1 MRRWFV
7 NLAIISEEFGEQIA
21 AITVGT
27 RYEIS
32 SESDNDVSVMEA
44 RIRNTTYCLW
54 KDATSKELAKY
65 LKRSAE
71 QYFQELY
78 EFSYGVTSYED
89 VSITKGTERLA
100 LMIIAEKENRK
111 RQIDRLERAYERF
124 RAILDSLPSQDVDV
138 LQEYF
143 IERKKVDYELLRGVV
158 KKHLKFIGAYYDADT
173 EAAEQRSKEITKD
186 IEGSSPKVRQI
197 TAQQLEKNKKRGL
210 KQLNSLFK

>member
-1 MRRWFV
+1 M

-21 AITVGT
+21 AITAGT

-32 SESDNDVSVMEA
+32 SESDNDVPVMEA
-44 RIRNTTYCLW
+44 RIRNTMYCLW

-124 RAILDSLPSQDVDV
+124 LSILDSLPSQDVEV
-138 LQEYF
+138 LQKYF
-143 IERKKVDYELLRGVV
+143 KERKKVDYDLLRGIV
-158 KKHLKFIGAYYDADT
+158 KKHLKFIEAYYEADT

-186 IEGSSPKVRQI
+186 IEGSAPKVKPI
-197 TAQQLEKNKKRGL
+197 PIQQLEKNKKRAM
-210 KQLNSLFK
+210 KSLNKLFL

>member
-1 MRRWFV
+1 M

-21 AITVGT
+21 AITAGT
-27 RYEIS
+27 RFEIS
-32 SESDNDVSVMEA
+32 SESDNDVPVMEA
-44 RIRNTTYCLW
+44 RIRNIMYCLW
-54 KDATSKELAKY
+54 KDSTSKELAKY
-65 LKRSAE
+65 LKQSAE

-124 RAILDSLPSQDVDV
+124 CSILDSLPSQDVEV
-138 LQEYF
+138 LQQYF
-143 IERKKVDYELLRGVV
+143 IERKKIDYELLRGVV
-158 KKHLKFIGAYYDADT
+158 KKHLNYIEVYYDSDT

-186 IEGSSPKVRQI
+186 IEGSAPKVKPI
-197 TAQQLEKNKKRGL
+197 TAQQLEKNKKRTM
-210 KQLNSLFK
+210 KQLNKLFK

>member
-1 MRRWFV
+1 M
-7 NLAIISEEFGEQIA
+7 NLAIISEEFGEQIE
-21 AITVGT
+21 AITAGT

-32 SESDNDVSVMEA
+32 SESDNDVPVMEA
-44 RIRNTTYCLW
+44 RIRNTMYCLW

-78 EFSYGVTSYED
+78 EFSYGVTSYDVD

-124 RAILDSLPSQDVDV
+124 LSILDSLPSQDVEV
-138 LQEYF
+138 LQKYF
-143 IERKKVDYELLRGVV
+143 KERKKVDYDLLRGIV
-158 KKHLKFIGAYYDADT
+158 KKHLKFIEAYYEADT

-186 IEGSSPKVRQI
+186 IEGPAPKVKSV
-197 TAQQLEKNKKRGL
+197 TVQQLEKNKKRAV
-210 KQLNSLFK
+210 KQLNKLFK

>member
-1 MRRWFV
+1 M

-21 AITVGT
+21 AITAGT
-27 RYEIS
+27 RFEIS
-32 SESDNDVSVMEA
+32 SESDNDVPVMEA
-44 RIRNTTYCLW
+44 RIRNIMYCLW
-54 KDATSKELAKY
+54 KDSTSKELAKY
-65 LKRSAE
+65 LKQSAE

-124 RAILDSLPSQDVDV
+124 RAILDSLPSQDVEV
-138 LQEYF
+138 LQQYF

-158 KKHLKFIGAYYDADT
+158 RKYLKFIEAYYDKDT
-173 EAAEQRSKEITKD
+173 EVAEQRSKEITKD
-186 IEGSSPKVRQI
+186 IEGPAPKAKPI
-197 TAQQLEKNKKRGL
+197 TVQQLEKNKKRAM
-210 KQLNSLFK
+210 KQLNKMFI

>member
-1 MRRWFV
+1 M
-7 NLAIISEEFGEQIA
+7 NLAMISEEFGEQIA
-21 AITVGT
+21 AITAGT

-32 SESDNDVSVMEA
+32 SESDNDVPVMEA
-44 RIRNTTYCLW
+44 RIRNTMYCLW

-78 EFSYGVTSYED
+78 EFSYGVTSYDDD

-124 RAILDSLPSQDVDV
+124 CNILDSLPTQDVEV
-138 LQEYF
+138 LKQYF
-143 IERKKVDYELLRGVV
+143 IERKKVDYELLRGLV
-158 KKHLKFIGAYYDADT
+158 KKHLTFIEAYYDKDT
-173 EAAEQRSKEITKD
+173 EAAEKRSKELTKD
-186 IEGSSPKVRQI
+186 IEGPAPKVKPI
-197 TAQQLEKNKKRGL
+197 TVQQLEKNKKRVR
-210 KQLNSLFK
+210 KQLNKLFI

>member
-1 MRRWFV
+1 M
-7 NLAIISEEFGEQIA
+7 NLAMINEEFGEQIA
-21 AITVGT
+21 AITAGT

-32 SESDNDVSVMEA
+32 SVSDNDVPVMEA
-44 RIRNTTYCLW
+44 RIRNTMYCLW
-54 KDATSKELAKY
+54 KDATSNELAKY

-78 EFSYGVTSYED
+78 EFSYGVTSYDEN

-111 RQIDRLERAYERF
+111 RQIDRLERGYERF
-124 RAILDSLPSQDVDV
+124 CSIMDSLPTQDVEV
-138 LQEYF
+138 LQQYF
-143 IERKKVDYELLRGVV
+143 IERKKVDYELLREVV
-158 KKHLKFIGAYYDADT
+158 KKHLKFIEVYYDADT

-186 IEGSSPKVRQI
+186 IDGPAPKI
-197 TAQQLEKNKKRGL
+197 KSIPIQQLEKNKKRAL

>member
-1 MRRWFV
+1 MM
-7 NLAIISEEFGEQIA
+7 SEEFGEQIA
-21 AITVGT
+21 AITAGT

-32 SESDNDVSVMEA
+32 SESDNDVPVMEA
-44 RIRNTTYCLW
+44 RIRNTMYCLW

-65 LKRSAE
+65 LKQSAE

-78 EFSYGVTSYED
+78 EFSYGVTSYDED

-124 RAILDSLPSQDVDV
+124 CSILESLPTQDVEV
-138 LQEYF
+138 LQQYF

-158 KKHLKFIGAYYDADT
+158 KKHLKFIEVYYDADT

-186 IEGSSPKVRQI
+186 IDGPAPKVKPVSEQL
-197 TAQQLEKNKKRGL
+197 LEKNKKRAM
-210 KQLNSLFK
+210 KQLNKLFL

>member
-1 MRRWFV
+1 M

-21 AITVGT
+21 AITAGT

-32 SESDNDVSVMEA
+32 SESDNDVPVMEA
-44 RIRNTTYCLW
+44 RIRNTMYCLW
-54 KDATSKELAKY
+54 KDATSKELVKY

-78 EFSYGVTSYED
+78 EFSYGVTSYDVD

-124 RAILDSLPSQDVDV
+124 NSILDSLPSQDVEV
-138 LQEYF
+138 LQKYF
-143 IERKKVDYELLRGVV
+143 KERKKVDYELLRGVV
-158 KKHLKFIGAYYDADT
+158 KKHLKFIEAYYDADT

-186 IEGSSPKVRQI
+186 IEGPAPEVKPI
-197 TAQQLEKNKKRGL
+197 TVQQLEKNKKRAM
-210 KQLNSLFK
+210 KSLNKLFL

>member
-1 MRRWFV
+1 M

-21 AITVGT
+21 AITAGT

-32 SESDNDVSVMEA
+32 SKSDNDVPVMEA
-44 RIRNTTYCLW
+44 RIRNTMYCLW

-65 LKRSAE
+65 LERSAE
-71 QYFQELY
+71 QYFRELY

-111 RQIDRLERAYERF
+111 RQIDRLKRAYERF
-124 RAILDSLPSQDVDV
+124 CSILDSLPAQDVEV
-138 LQEYF
+138 LQQYF
-143 IERKKVDYELLRGVV
+143 LERKKVEYELLRVV
-158 KKHLKFIGAYYDADT
+158 IKKHLKYIEAYYEADT

-186 IEGSSPKVRQI
+186 IEGSAPKAKPI
-197 TAQQLEKNKKRGL
+197 TMQQRVKNKKRGL
-210 KQLNSLFK
+210 KQLNKLFK